1 MILYQIIFSIFLKNQ
16 IMIGKKNAKEII
28 NKQISILNGETFTE
42 FNNNYNF
49 AQNLFNLAEYNEK
62 ENSNY
67 NLEIK
72 EKLIQK
78 FSRISKKISDL

>member
-1 MILYQIIFSIFLKNQ
+1 ME
-16 IMIGKKNAKEII
+16 KNAKEII

-62 ENSNY
+62 ENSIY

-78 FSRISKKISDL
+78 FYRIS